1 MLKKTLL
8 RSLNIL
14 KISTWI
20 TAFIALAILLVI
32 AFFVM
37 FPQTIKG
44 SLEDQL
50 SQVIG
55 LDVEIDKLSLEF
67 QDNELLLAVK
77 NLEISSKDLEPIASI
92 DVLRWNVDLLA
103 LYQGIEIPGHID
115 INELIID
122 VSSINNYVSIINTDN
137 ILSSIGL
144 TRLLAL
150 KSLSIDKTRLIGDQ
164 SLELAAIEL
173 KRNKERLT
181 LSMRDQSLFSNSQ
194 IPKLGSA
201 LNINTTIDVT
211 KATEDRVAVI
221 PFSLKNEDF
230 NLSAQLKIFN
240 QQDRVY
246 LEFESYIDE
255 IEVSKINQNLP
266 SALANT
272 AAALWLDQV
281 IDKGF
286 LTDISLTTR
295 FNMSG
300 DLDRP
305 NTKFS
310 ANLSNANLN
319 LDSKWPS
326 ISDLNAKVNFSN
338 DYLRL
343 TSNKAQIDGI
353 DLSYLSITSKD
364 FNMEGSEL
372 SVNTRFNSQSKK
384 VSEFIKQSNVPSRFK
399 NYLNEFELEGR
410 LWGNLNLVVPLKN
423 DSNQNPKITFDMY
436 ASDNKLSLLNGSLL
450 INEFNSQISFNNGLI
465 QTKGKGLIGNE
476 LFQLSLNPKD
486 WITDENAKFKLKLS
500 HLETKTDAYIAKKS
514 INEWHTI
521 IDSDILKSNINLVIN
536 KDGSYDIQLTD
547 SKILNLEG
555 INNWKLYPDF
565 FPSFHLNSSDA
576 KVNGKAIP
584 NFDVDLIS
592 HNNVMEIK
600 NLTFENIG
608 LSNDDLV
615 FNGSWFN
622 GRTILRAK
630 ATNNNLSDFLLKFKV
645 NEPVIGGAFNAD
657 LRLYCDCEPWEVS
670 TKKVS
675 GFMKAKVEKGV
686 FTNQDPNLLKL
697 LSYINLE
704 SIADRLRLSRTEL
717 RDQGYVYDQINAKFL
732 FNDGVAKVDYFLVES
747 EESDIELTGF
757 VDLIKQDYNL
767 AANVQPSIADTVPLA
782 TYLAGGGLAGL
793 GVWAA
798 DKVLFGGEVFG
809 ELLDNVVEI
818 TFVISGP
825 WSNPIIEKL
834 DGVKVL

>member
-55 LDVEIDKLSLEF
+55 LDVNIDKLSLEF

-201 LNINTTIDVT
+201 LNINTIIDVT

-272 AAALWLDQV
+272 AAALWLNQV
-281 IDKGF
+281 MDEGF

-500 HLETKTDAYIAKKS
+500 HLETETDAYIAKKS

-521 IDSDILKSNINLVIN
+521 IDSDILKSNINLVIE
-536 KDGSYDIQLTD
+536 KDGSYDVQLTD

-592 HNNVMEIK
+592 HDNVMEIK

-704 SIADRLRLSRTEL
+704 SIADRLRLSRAEL

-825 WSNPIIEKL
+825 WSDPIIEKL

>member
-173 KRNKERLT
+173 KRNKEKLT

-536 KDGSYDIQLTD
+536 KDGSYDVQLTD

-576 KVNGKAIP
+576 KVNGKTIP

-592 HNNVMEIK
+592 HDNVMEIK